1 MAINLGLAKGIMLNK
16 LEVPMVVEDLIKD
29 EVACGTNS
37 VSTSSQPY
45 TQTQMSLL
53 NIFDGSC

>member
-29 EVACGTNS
+29 EVACGTDG

-45 TQTQMSLL
+45 T
-53 NIFDGSC
+53 